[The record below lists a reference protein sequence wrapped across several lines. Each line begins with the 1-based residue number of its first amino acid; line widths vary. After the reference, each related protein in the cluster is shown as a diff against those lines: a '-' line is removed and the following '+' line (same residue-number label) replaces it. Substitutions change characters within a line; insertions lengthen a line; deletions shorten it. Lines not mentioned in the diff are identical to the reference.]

1 MDLNSLLQGQL
12 PDGLLDQLSQQIGG
26 DKEQTANAASGI
38 ISTLLGGLAK
48 NASSQDGAESLAGAL
63 DRDHDG
69 SVLNDLAGL
78 LGGSNQSGA
87 TNGLGILQH
96 ILGDK
101 AGGAASMIGQMS
113 GLSSGQSS
121 NLMQMLAPILMGALG
136 QAKQQNGLDGGGVAS
151 LLSNLVT
158 QQSSNS
164 ASSPLM
170 GLVNQFLDK
179 DNDGSIMDD
188 VAGMVMN
195 NLFKR

>member
-26 DKEQTANAASGI
+26 DKEQTASAASGI
-38 ISTLLGGLAK
+38 ITTLLGGLAK
-48 NASSQDGAESLAGAL
+48 NASSQEGADALAGAL

-69 SVLNDLAGL
+69 SIFSNLAGL
-78 LGGSNQSGA
+78 LGGQEQTST

-101 AGGAASMIGQMS
+101 TGGAASMIGQLS
-113 GLSSGQSS
+113 GLSSDQSG
-121 NLMQMLAPILMGALG
+121 NLMQLLAPILMGALG

-164 ASSPLM
+164 STSPLM
-170 GLVNQFLDK
+170 NLATQFLDK
-179 DNDGSIMDD
+179 DGDGSIMDD

>member
-12 PDGLLDQLSQQIGG
+12 PDGILDQLSQQIGG
-26 DKEQTANAASGI
+26 DKEQTATAASGI
-38 ISTLLGGLAK
+38 INTLLGGLAK
-48 NASSQDGAESLAGAL
+48 NAAQPEGADAIAGAL
-63 DRDHDG
+63 ERNHDG
-69 SVLNDLAGL
+69 SIFDNLSSLFS
-78 LGGSNQSGA
+78 GGQQSGA

-101 AGGAASMIGQMS
+101 AGGAAGMIGQMS
-113 GLSSGQSS
+113 GLSSDQSS
-121 NLMQMLAPILMGALG
+121 NLMQLLAPMLMGALG

-170 GLVNQFLDK
+170 GLVTQFLDK